1 MYRLQMGREG
11 TMADETQTTT
21 IPAAPAAPQDDKHA
35 LLIAKHAELQSDMKT
50 TKERLHQLA
59 SVFGVD
65 LSKQTPEQIA
75 QTRAAEQRDRERRA
89 SAIERSV
96 TRTLVTSGRQVP
108 ESVLDLIMSGAIQS
122 QAIKVDETGAVQGA
136 KEYLDGILTA
146 LRADAPAAPPRP
158 ESPQVPRQPLPGPDD
173 VEPAYQA
180 VTKFSDLIAMGTQHT
195 MTYAQKYPTR
205 YEALKKAHFDA
216 AKSPQ
221 RHIPPAA
228 VGAR

>member
-1 MYRLQMGREG
+1 LPMH
-11 TMADETQTTT
+11 
-21 IPAAPAAPQDDKHA
+21 AA
-35 LLIAKHAELQSDMKT
+35 LC
-50 TKERLHQLA
+50 
-59 SVFGVD
+59 
-65 LSKQTPEQIA
+65 
-75 QTRAAEQRDRERRA
+75 RAAEQRDRERRA

-180 VTKFSDLIAMGTQHT
+180 VTKFSDLIAMGTHHT

-216 AKSPQ
+216 AKNPQ
-221 RHIPPAA
+221 RHIPPTA